1 MRSDTAP
8 HDMHGAVLLGS
19 VCSRDR
25 TQRAV
30 SVAGSRIGAGG
41 TDVSGT
47 GHVDATRKKVM
58 RTPDII
64 RDQDR
69 SKCVSFAS
77 DSDGALRTAGRT
89 TDMHDKDL
97 IASNEYDKRER
108 MQG

>member
-8 HDMHGAVLLGS
+8 HDMVPCCSAVCAVVAVRSAPSQL
-19 VCSRDR
+19 
-25 TQRAV
+25 RAP
-30 SVAGSRIGAGG
+30 GSRIGG

-89 TDMHDKDL
+89 TDTHDKDL

-108 MQG
+108 MEG

>member
-19 VCSRDR
+19 VCAVVTVRSAPS
-25 TQRAV
+25 QLRAP
-30 SVAGSRIGAGG
+30 GSRIGAGG

-77 DSDGALRTAGRT
+77 DSDGALRTCRPNRRQRT
-89 TDMHDKDL
+89 TK
-97 IASNEYDKRER
+97 I
-108 MQG
+108 